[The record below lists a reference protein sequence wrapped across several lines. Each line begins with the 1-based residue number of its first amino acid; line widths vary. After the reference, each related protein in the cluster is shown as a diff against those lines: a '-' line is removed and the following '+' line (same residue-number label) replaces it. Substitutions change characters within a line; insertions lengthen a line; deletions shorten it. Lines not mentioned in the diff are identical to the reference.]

1 MAQKRRTPACG
12 APGSWD
18 ERSEDGTR
26 EYCTA
31 WRRWAHK
38 ADVRYLTERQALA
51 VALVQAGIAPTPE
64 AALRP
69 LDAGQG
75 AA

>member
-26 EYCTA
+26 EQCTA
-31 WRRWAHK
+31 WRLWAHK

-51 VALVQAGIAPTPE
+51 AALVQAGICPTPE
-64 AALRP
+64 AALSM
-69 LDAGQG
+69 LEAGE
-75 AA
+75 AAA